1 MHVAYGGG
9 EINPLKRRTGV
20 RSAHLLRCGRRHVAG
35 QLFGDVIEWL
45 RTPAA
50 KDLSPKARIVLL
62 AVADR
67 VMDPRTRMMR
77 RFKGD
82 DCTLHERLCQVAEA
96 SPQALKK
103 ICQELADRGLEVR
116 VQVVIDGRPRYD
128 SSGRP
133 LYACRGHAMQ
143 FRLPEL
149 AAMVALPP
157 VDREAV

>member
-1 MHVAYGGG
+1 M
-9 EINPLKRRTGV
+9 
-20 RSAHLLRCGRRHVAG
+20 AG

-67 VMDPRTRMMR
+67 VMDSRTRRMR

-82 DCTLHERLCQVAEA
+82 DCTLHERLCQVADV

-103 ICQELADRGLEVR
+103 ICQELADRGLEIR
-116 VQVVIDGRPRYD
+116 VQAVVDGRPRVD
-128 SSGRP
+128 NSGRP
-133 LYACRGHAMQ
+133 LYACRGHAME

-149 AAMVALPP
+149 PAMTRLAP
-157 VDREAV
+157 VDKEAV